1 MLNLCQIFS
10 HFKLIQN
17 STSSSPTLVT
27 STTKTMAAV
36 PNHTPMSERQQ
47 LALIKK
53 LEKEAAEEAAAA
65 ASPAPSHNSTIS
77 LNPKMSSGILRH
89 CQYSSIAFGDNYL
102 ARYFNLYAST
112 VST

>member
-1 MLNLCQIFS
+1 M
-10 HFKLIQN
+10 
-17 STSSSPTLVT
+17 VT

-77 LNPKMSSGILRH
+77 LNPKMSSKTGQGRKH
-89 CQYSSIAFGDNYL
+89 FFYVVTQY
-102 ARYFNLYAST
+102 
-112 VST
+112 

>member
-1 MLNLCQIFS
+1 MLNLCQVFS
-10 HFKLIQN
+10 CSKLIQN
-17 STSSSPTLVT
+17 STGSSPTLVT

-65 ASPAPSHNSTIS
+65 ASPASSHNSTTS
-77 LNPKMSSGILRH
+77 SNPKMSSKTGQGRKH
-89 CQYSSIAFGDNYL
+89 F
-102 ARYFNLYAST
+102 FNVVTKY
-112 VST
+112 